1 MHPPPP
7 TAEAGQLTTAQRIDE
22 AGVFTADPEP
32 VPVRAQAYLSRG
44 FDISVAV
51 TGGVIGV
58 AAAVGLLSQ
67 PGDIRIG
74 LLLCVPVI
82 MVLGWF
88 PVLLA
93 PRRTGGMEIGMDVCV
108 LIFLATTTSFG
119 QALTVWSLGTFL
131 AQSFRRKPR
140 LTRAFNAGIG
150 IIAGAVAL
158 WAIEVAGSEDVTA
171 PRALLAM
178 AIGTTVYFITDVSV
192 TGVSLSMENS
202 TPLSLELG
210 PAGTLT
216 ALATSLATSSLGY
229 LAALVVPALPG
240 WASVLVAVPVAT
252 TVIASR
258 AQTRGAEHARRL
270 KVLLETAMKVQ
281 VLHDRPA
288 LLLAIRRAA
297 MELMRDSLVRLDRAA
312 PDRGEVGVAVNDP
325 TEAFWIVCPARIRAQ
340 ASASDDENGLAAL
353 AAVAEDALARLH
365 LSEAMTFL
373 AWHDP
378 LTGLANRAFFMDRVK
393 LAIESRAAPGAMEAV
408 LFCDLD
414 GFKRVNDLFG
424 HDAGD
429 ELLAEVGRRIRT
441 SVRQEDT
448 VARLG
453 GDEFAVLMEN
463 VHSPHEVQTLCE
475 RIMGALRVPVHLVG
489 GNVFVTASIG
499 IAWSS
504 EGASSDALLSCADLA
519 MYYAKGRG
527 KDQFETYDENFGEE
541 RRQRLELVE
550 KLRYA
555 VSARE
560 LEVFY
565 QPVVDLATREIF
577 GVEALVRWRRGSEL
591 IAPDLFVPTAEES
604 GLIVDLGELVLDR
617 VIADAPQLRA
627 AAGRT
632 LSIGINFPAKHL
644 QVKGFVERV
653 TAARALMG
661 DVHLVLEMTERDFI
675 NHDPTT
681 LATMT
686 ALAAADIRLAID
698 DFGVGFSSIGY
709 LQRLPVRILKIDKS
723 FTADIDDDPRACS
736 LMSSIVIMG
745 KALGLDV
752 IVEGIERESQLTHLM
767 SHAGASAGQGY
778 LFARPM
784 SAQDVVTLLSERRAN
799 SLPATSDAPGLPA
812 PAST

>member
-1 MHPPPP
+1 M
-7 TAEAGQLTTAQRIDE
+7 TTAQRIDE
-22 AGVFTADPEP
+22 SGVFAADPEP
-32 VPVRAQAYLSRG
+32 APRPAHARLGRV
-44 FDISVAV
+44 FDVSVAV
-51 TGGVIGV
+51 SGGAIGV
-58 AAAVGLLSQ
+58 AAAVWLSSDLSQ
-67 PGDIRIG
+67 VWIG
-74 LLLCVPVI
+74 LFLCVPVI

-93 PRRTGGMEIGMDVCV
+93 QQRTGGMEIGMDVCV
-108 LIFLATTTSFG
+108 LIFLATTTTFV
-119 QALTVWSLGTFL
+119 QALTVWSIGTFL

-158 WAIEVAGSEDVTA
+158 LATEVAPSGNMTD
-171 PRALLAM
+171 PRQLLAM
-178 AIGTTVYFITDVSV
+178 AIGATVYFITDVSV
-192 TGVSLSMENS
+192 TSISLSMEHS
-202 TPLSLELG
+202 TALLLELRPMG
-210 PAGTLT
+210 ALT

-229 LAALVVPALPG
+229 LAALVVPALPR
-240 WASVLVAVPVAT
+240 WAAVLVAVPVAT

-270 KVLLETAMKVQ
+270 KVLLETAMKVHI
-281 VLHDRPA
+281 LHDRPA
-288 LLLAIRRAA
+288 LLVAVRRAA
-297 MELMRDSLVRLDRAA
+297 TELMRDSRVRLDKAA
-312 PDRGEVGVAVNDP
+312 PPPGEIGVAVHDP
-325 TEAFWIVCPARIRAQ
+325 GGDFWIVGPARMRSQ
-340 ASASDDENGLAAL
+340 SSASDDENGLAAL

-378 LTGLANRAFFMDRVK
+378 LTGLANRAFFMNRVQ
-393 LAIESRAAPGAMEAV
+393 LAIERRTPQGARAAV

-424 HDAGD
+424 HSAGD

-453 GDEFAVLMEN
+453 GDEFAVLMES
-463 VHSPHEVQTLCE
+463 VDEPKEIQTLCE
-475 RIMGALRVPVHLVG
+475 RIMAALREPVHLIG
-489 GNVFVTASIG
+489 GNVFVTTSIG

-504 EGASSDALLSCADLA
+504 EGASSDALLSRADLA

-527 KDQFETYDENFGEE
+527 KDQFATYDANFGEE

-555 VSARE
+555 LSARE

-565 QPVVDLATREIF
+565 QPLFDLGTREVF
-577 GVEALVRWRRGSEL
+577 GVEALVRWRRGGEL
-591 IAPDLFVPTAEES
+591 IPPDLFVPTAEES

-627 AAGRT
+627 AAGKT
-632 LSIGINFPAKHL
+632 LSIGINLPAKHL

-661 DVHLVLEMTERDFI
+661 DVHLILEMTERDFI

-723 FTADIDDDPRACS
+723 FTAHIDDDPRACS
-736 LMSSIVIMG
+736 LMRSIVLMG

-752 IVEGIERESQLTHLM
+752 IVEGIERESQLTHLTT
-767 SHAGASAGQGY
+767 HTDASTGQGY
-778 LFARPM
+778 LFAHPM
-784 SAQDVVTLLSERRAN
+784 SATDLVTFLSAKRASSLVATHLLPSFPPPPRFERGYR
-799 SLPATSDAPGLPA
+799 
-812 PAST
+812 